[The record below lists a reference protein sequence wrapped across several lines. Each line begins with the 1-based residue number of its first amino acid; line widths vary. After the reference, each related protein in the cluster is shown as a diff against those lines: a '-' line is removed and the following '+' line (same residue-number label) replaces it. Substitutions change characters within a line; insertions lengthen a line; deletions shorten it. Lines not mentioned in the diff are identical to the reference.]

1 VKKVIILIGATPIRA
16 KAIDL
21 GALGLP
27 LEVVKNGR
35 ISHATTQSARLSGPD
50 GLYSYYKCGGAVR
63 IISKPSSHS
72 VAITLDRLE
81 ASLKERGFMIFTRID
96 HAAAAA
102 SVGLKMPAS
111 TVLIF
116 GNPRLGTPSFLKQ
129 PTLAID
135 LPLKALVYQDASGK
149 VVISYNSSEY
159 IMEKPLFPAWLDS
172 QSGH

>member
-1 VKKVIILIGATPIRA
+1 MRPRSLLVFLVLTAFAPTITAAAQSGIIT
-16 KAIDL
+16 
-21 GALGLP
+21 
-27 LEVVKNGR
+27 
-35 ISHATTQSARLSGPD
+35 
-50 GLYSYYKCGGAVR
+50 
-63 IISKPSSHS
+63 KPSGHS

-81 ASLKERGFMIFTRID
+81 VSLKERGFMIFTRID

-149 VVISYNSSEY
+149 VFISYNSSAY
-159 IMEKPLFPAWLDS
+159 IVETLYSRHGLTASSDIEARIAQVLAEAIDAAAN
-172 QSGH
+172 